1 MAPKRNLST
10 PNSRQYRGP
19 SSSPSRRGLVEL
31 PRAGCTLPV
40 PDLPPGREWSDA
52 EAERWKDLWQSP
64 QATQWDDAAASA
76 VGVLVCYESKLY
88 SDSASAWHAAEWRH
102 AATALGLTPQSMA
115 ALGWT
120 MEEDRS

>member
-1 MAPKRNLST
+1 MAPKRNLSA

-31 PRAGCTLPV
+31 PRTGCTLPV
-40 PDLPPGREWSDA
+40 PDLPAGREWSA
-52 EAERWKDLWQSP
+52 SEIARWTELWQSP